1 LISNMPLPPVLLN
14 LTLFEGVVS
23 RLCGASMPVLHDPFH
38 RMDPVIGRGGRA
50 CQPALPLTWN

>member
-1 LISNMPLPPVLLN
+1 
-14 LTLFEGVVS
+14 
-23 RLCGASMPVLHDPFH
+23 MPVLHDPFH